1 MAASIIVFRTFQL
14 QENQHAYEELSNK
27 TRAQQAEHQKIHKL
41 NQVNLEKI
49 NLLTLE
55 NEYFS
60 KELGE
65 ANVRLEDGKKSLTA
79 LNQEKEKYEE
89 ENNAMMQEKGELI
102 QKVEGLDEELNSIN
116 NEMIE
121 ARQKLADVNMKVQT
135 EKEKIDKECT
145 NLKNLVNE
153 YQTAVEDL
161 TNKNEELMA
170 ERDLLVRDK
179 SEKEMKLAELKTE
192 LDNERY
198 VRKQNE
204 IEVPRKISKST
215 FENDEEI
222 DKLQQEILHLNR
234 IIDEM
239 AEEKEGLVVILV
251 SAFLSC
257 I

>member
-1 MAASIIVFRTFQL
+1 M

-27 TRAQQAEHQKIHKL
+27 TRVQQAEHQKIHKL
-41 NQVNLEKI
+41 NQENLDKI

-65 ANVRLEDGKKSLTA
+65 AHVRLEDGKKSLTA
-79 LNQEKEKYEE
+79 LNQEKDKYEE
-89 ENNAMMQEKGELI
+89 ENNVMMQEKEELM
-102 QKVEGLDEELNSIN
+102 QKVVGLDEELNSIN
-116 NEMIE
+116 NEM
-121 ARQKLADVNMKVQT
+121 KVQT
-135 EKEKIDKECT
+135 EKGKIDKECT
-145 NLKNLVNE
+145 NLKNLVTE

-179 SEKEMKLAELKTE
+179 REKEMKLAELKTE

-215 FENDEEI
+215 FETDEEI
-222 DKLQQEILHLNR
+222 DKLQQEVLHLNR

-239 AEEKEGLVVILV
+239 TEEKEGLMIFVP
-251 SAFLSC
+251 AFLFSV
-257 I
+257 

>member
-1 MAASIIVFRTFQL
+1 M

-27 TRAQQAEHQKIHKL
+27 TRVQQAEHQKIHKL
-41 NQVNLEKI
+41 NQENLDKI

-65 ANVRLEDGKKSLTA
+65 AHVRLEDGKKSLTT
-79 LNQEKEKYEE
+79 LNQEKDKYEE
-89 ENNAMMQEKGELI
+89 ENNVMMLEKEELM
-102 QKVEGLDEELNSIN
+102 QKVVGLDEELNSIN
-116 NEMIE
+116 NEIIE

-135 EKEKIDKECT
+135 EKGKIDKECT
-145 NLKNLVNE
+145 NLKNLVTE

-161 TNKNEELMA
+161 TNENEELMA

-179 SEKEMKLAELKTE
+179 REKEMKLAELKTE

-215 FENDEEI
+215 FETDEEI
-222 DKLQQEILHLNR
+222 DKLQQEVLHLNR

-239 AEEKEGLVVILV
+239 TEEKEGLMICVP
-251 SAFLSC
+251 AFLFSV
-257 I
+257 